1 MQDQVIPQGRWQF
14 DQDVAAVFD
23 DMLRRSIPQ
32 YDVMRQAVFDL
43 ASDYVQPQT
52 AVIDIGCSRGEA
64 LAPFVSRFG
73 ATIQSVGV
81 EISEPM
87 LQAARQRFS
96 GYIDAKCVEIVE
108 MDLRKEFPPFK
119 ASVVL
124 SILTLQFTPIEY
136 RLQILKRIYDALVPG
151 GAFFLVEKII
161 GSSAEIDEQMTRHYY
176 KLKMDHGYSQDQIQR
191 KRLALEGVLVPVTA
205 QWNQE
210 LLNLTGFKQVDCFW
224 RWMNFVGFLA
234 IK

>member
-1 MQDQVIPQGRWQF
+1 MQDQVMPEGRWEF
-14 DQDVAAVFD
+14 DEEVAAAFD
-23 DMLRRSIPQ
+23 DMLKRSIPQ

-64 LAPFVSRFG
+64 LAPFVNRFG
-73 ATIQSVGV
+73 ASIKSIGV

-96 GYIDAKCVEIVE
+96 GYIDARCVDIIE
-108 MDLRKEFPPFK
+108 MDLRKDFPPFN

-136 RLQILKRIYDALVPG
+136 RLQILKRIYDSLLPG

-176 KLKMDHGYSQDQIQR
+176 KHKTAHGYSQDQIQR

-210 LLNLTGFKQVDCFW
+210 LLNLTGFKHVDCFW
-224 RWMNFVGFLA
+224 RWMNFGGYMA